1 MKSVADA
8 EGETAEEL
16 VQQVEESPLM
26 QDVKNTLRQPKATGC
41 GGEMRK
47 RLLELKLKLDE
58 AADALEW
65 PALAAEAREWI
76 GYLEREA
83 GRNGTQEQSNKAS
96 DLAAEVEDIS
106 PTEDGPFAQEART
119 DSAALLE
126 IVCAGGSGSP
136 VPAVEKQ
143 KQQMSDQRVRP
154 DCWTKAATA
163 LPETTSP
170 DCKHREAALGLLPVK
185 SLKLRSAAISQV

>member
-1 MKSVADA
+1 
-8 EGETAEEL
+8 
-16 VQQVEESPLM
+16 
-26 QDVKNTLRQPKATGC
+26 
-41 GGEMRK
+41 MRK

-65 PALAAEAREWI
+65 PALVAEAREWI

-96 DLAAEVEDIS
+96 DLAAEVEDIIPS
-106 PTEDGPFAQEART
+106 GRWT
-119 DSAALLE
+119 
-126 IVCAGGSGSP
+126 VCARSSNRFGGSTGKSSRAAGFW
-136 VPAVEKQ
+136 VHQFQQLEKQ

-170 DCKHREAALGLLPVK
+170 DCKT
-185 SLKLRSAAISQV
+185 S